1 VQGTVRIEQER
12 PETRNKDI
20 QEPLLVFRR
29 PRRLLK
35 DPLREAECTAQDVEH
50 QQAQADQPASVEIDP
65 YREERREK
73 PRRAS
78 LSPLQR
84 LQDGQF
90 GRKCKVGD
98 DDGPWTAVHRH
109 QRKAN
114 AGGPKRSSG
123 MPGLPVPAPIEEQYV
138 GAQREPRHQID
149 AAQVERAV
157 SQPIWDL
164 REPLGVHPGLA
175 GNGKGV
181 GLGADEVMCGAQYA
195 CVRQVPP
202 QVRVP
207 KQLD

>member
-1 VQGTVRIEQER
+1 MLVEVYALEDDSCRLKRTLSTLVPVGHGPSATV
-12 PETRNKDI
+12 
-20 QEPLLVFRR
+20 LVN
-29 PRRLLK
+29 
-35 DPLREAECTAQDVEH
+35 DCG
-50 QQAQADQPASVEIDP
+50 SVWW
-65 YREERREK
+65 RC
-73 PRRAS
+73 A
-78 LSPLQR
+78 
-84 LQDGQF
+84 GN
-90 GRKCKVGD
+90 
-98 DDGPWTAVHRH
+98 PWTAVHRH